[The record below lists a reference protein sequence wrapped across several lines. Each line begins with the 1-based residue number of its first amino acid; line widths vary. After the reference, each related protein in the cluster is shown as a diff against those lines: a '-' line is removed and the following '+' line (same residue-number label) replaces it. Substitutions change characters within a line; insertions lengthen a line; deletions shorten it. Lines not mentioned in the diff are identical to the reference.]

1 MELKHL
7 FEQLIVK
14 GMELRNRLVM
24 PPMVTNFASE
34 DGAVNRQMIDYY
46 IERAQGGTG
55 LIIVEMSYPHP
66 TGKGF
71 PCMLGVYND
80 AFIPGLNELAE
91 AIKSYGACAAL
102 QIGHAG
108 RQTRSEIT
116 GHRILAPSGIPLKGT
131 VEIPKEMSME
141 EIQEIIHAFGT
152 AALRAKRAGFDAV
165 ELHGTHG
172 YLLNEFLSP
181 YTNKRTDAYGGSF
194 DNRLRFPIEV
204 IQEVRSK
211 AGETYPIIFRLC
223 ANEYIEG
230 EEGITL
236 DLAKKIAP
244 RLVEA
249 GIDILHITGG
259 MYETREHLVQPLYY
273 NQGYHVYLAEGIKQ
287 VVHTTPVI
295 TAGSITDPYMADKI
309 LEEGKADL
317 IAMGRGLIADPM
329 FLKKAKEGRIKEIRR
344 CVRCNECV
352 GRLRSGC
359 RISCTVNPVV
369 GKETYSELSLAKK
382 VKKVLV
388 VGGGPAGMEAAR
400 ILSLRGHEVT
410 LCEKSDALGGL
421 LRISSVPPWKKDL
434 LALVDWL
441 KTQLGGSSV
450 TINLN
455 TEVTPKYITKFNPDA
470 LIVSTGST
478 PGKREIS
485 GVESAIT
492 AVDVLQGVAVGDRV
506 VICGGGLVG
515 CEVAWYLAELDKK
528 VTIVEMLDEIGIDME
543 MASRMV
549 ILKKLRE
556 HDVGII
562 CNLKVEKIIPGEG
575 IVGIDK
581 MWTRREIKGDTVVLA
596 MGFEPN
602 RTLFDIKNKSY
613 DVYLIGDAKEPRRII
628 DAMREANH
636 TARFEV

>member
-34 DGAVNRQMIDYY
+34 DGAVTKQMIDYY
-46 IERAQGGTG
+46 IERAQGGAA

-108 RQTRSEIT
+108 RQTRSEIS
-116 GHRILAPSGIPLKGT
+116 GHRILAPSGIPSKGT

-152 AALRAKRAGFDAV
+152 GALRAKRAGFDAV

-194 DNRLRFPIEV
+194 DNRLRFSIEV
-204 IQEVRSK
+204 IREVRSK

-287 VVHTTPVI
+287 VVDTTPVI

-317 IAMGRGLIADPM
+317 IGVGRGLIADPM

-344 CVRCNECV
+344 CIRCNECV

-421 LRISSVPPWKKDL
+421 LCISSVPHWKKDL
-434 LALVDWL
+434 FALVDWL
-441 KTQLGGSSV
+441 KTQLGESSV
-450 TINLN
+450 AINLN
-455 TEVTPKYITKFNPDA
+455 TEVTPEYITKFDPDV

-478 PGKREIS
+478 PGKPDIP
-485 GVESAIT
+485 GIESAIT
-492 AVDVLQGVAVGDRV
+492 AVDVLKGVAVGDRV

-543 MASRMV
+543 MASRTV

-556 HDVGII
+556 HDADVV

-602 RTLFDIKNKSY
+602 RTLFDTKNKSY

>member
-1 MELKHL
+1 MKHL
-7 FEQLIVK
+7 LEQLVVK

-24 PPMVTNFASE
+24 PAMVTNFASE
-34 DGAVNRQMIDYY
+34 DGAVTKQMIDYY
-46 IERAQGGTG
+46 IERARGGAA

-108 RQTRSEIT
+108 RQTRSEIS
-116 GHRILAPSGIPLKGT
+116 GHQILAPSAIPLKGT
-131 VEIPKEMSME
+131 VEVPKEMSTE
-141 EIQEIIHAFGT
+141 EIQDIIHAFGT
-152 AALRAKRAGFDAV
+152 AALRAKMAGFDTV

-194 DNRLRFPIEV
+194 ENRLRFPLEV

-211 AGETYPIIFRLC
+211 AGETYPLIFRLC

-236 DLAKKIAP
+236 DLARKIAP

-273 NQGYHVYLAEGIKQ
+273 DQGYHVYLAEGIKQ
-287 VVHTTPVI
+287 VVDTTPVI
-295 TAGSITDPYMADKI
+295 TAGSITDPHMADKI
-309 LEEGKADL
+309 VEEGKADL
-317 IAMGRGLIADPM
+317 IAMGRGLIADPEL
-329 FLKKAKEGRIKEIRR
+329 LKKVEKGGIKDIRR
-344 CVRCNECV
+344 CIRCNECV
-352 GRLRSGC
+352 GRLRSGR
-359 RISCTVNPVV
+359 RISCTVNPLV
-369 GKETYSELSLAKK
+369 GKERQSGLSPAKK
-382 VKKVLV
+382 AKRVLV

-400 ILSLRGHEVT
+400 ILSLRGHVVT
-410 LCEKSDALGGL
+410 LCERSGGLGGL

-441 KTQLGGSSV
+441 ETQLQESSV
-450 TINLN
+450 ALNLN
-455 TEVTPKYITKFNPDA
+455 TEVTPEYITKYNPDV

-478 PGKREIS
+478 PCKPDIP
-485 GVESAIT
+485 GVESALT
-492 AVDVLQGVAVGDRV
+492 AIDVLKGVAVGDRI

-515 CEVAWYLAELDKK
+515 CEVAWYLAELDKE
-528 VTIVEMLDEIGIDME
+528 VTIVEMLGEIGMGME

-549 ILKKLRE
+549 ILKKLQE
-556 HDVGII
+556 HDVDII

-581 MWTRREIKGDTVVLA
+581 AWTRREIKADTVVLA

-602 RTLFDIKNKSY
+602 RRLFDIKNKSY
-613 DVYLIGDAKEPRRII
+613 EVYLIGDAKEPRRII

>member
-1 MELKHL
+1 MKHL
-7 FEQLIVK
+7 LEQLVVK

-34 DGAVNRQMIDYY
+34 DGAVTKKMIDYY
-46 IERAQGGTG
+46 SERARGGTA

-71 PCMLGVYND
+71 PCMLGVYSD

-91 AIKSYGACAAL
+91 AIQSCGAYAAL

-108 RQTRSEIT
+108 RQTRSDIS
-116 GHRILAPSGIPLKGT
+116 GHGILAPSAIPSKGT
-131 VEIPKEMSME
+131 VEVPKEMSIE
-141 EIQEIIHAFGT
+141 EIREIIHAFGT

-172 YLLNEFLSP
+172 YLLNGFLSP

-194 DNRLRFPIEV
+194 ENRLRFPLEV
-204 IQEVRSK
+204 IREARSR
-211 AGETYPIIFRLC
+211 AGETYPLIFRLC

-230 EEGITL
+230 DEGITL

-249 GIDILHITGG
+249 GVDILHITGG
-259 MYETREHLVQPLYY
+259 MYETRDHLVQPLYY
-273 NQGYHVYLAEGIKQ
+273 KQGYHVYLAEGIKQ
-287 VVHTTPVI
+287 VVDTTPVI
-295 TAGSITDPYMADKI
+295 TAGSITDPHMADEI
-309 LEEGKADL
+309 VEEGKADL
-317 IAMGRGLIADPM
+317 IAVGRGLIADPT
-329 FLKKAKEGRIKEIRR
+329 FLKKTKEGRFKEIRR
-344 CVRCNECV
+344 CIRCNECV
-352 GRLRSGC
+352 DRLRSGR

-369 GKETYSELSLAKK
+369 GKEAYSGLSPAKK
-382 VKKVLV
+382 AKRVLV

-441 KTQLGGSSV
+441 KTQLGESSV
-450 TINLN
+450 AINLH
-455 TEVTPKYITKFNPDA
+455 TEVTPEYITKFNPDV

-478 PGKREIS
+478 PCKPDIP

-492 AVDVLQGVAVGDRV
+492 AVDALKGVAVGDRV

-515 CEVAWYLAELDKK
+515 CEVAWYLAGLNKE
-528 VTIVEMLDEIGIDME
+528 VTIVEMLDEIGMDME
-543 MASRMV
+543 MASRMI
-549 ILKKLRE
+549 ILKKLHE
-556 HDVGII
+556 HDVDIV
-562 CNLKVEKIIPGEG
+562 CDLKVEKIIPGEG
-575 IVGIDK
+575 IVGIDT
-581 MWTRREIKGDTVVLA
+581 MWTRRQIKADTVVLA

-602 RTLFDIKNKSY
+602 RTLFDIQDESY
-613 DVYLIGDAKEPRRII
+613 EVYVIGDAREPRRII
-628 DAMREANH
+628 DAMREADH
-636 TARFEV
+636 IARFEV

>member
-116 GHRILAPSGIPLKGT
+116 GHTILAPSAIPSKGT
-131 VEIPKEMSME
+131 VEVPKEMSME

-287 VVHTTPVI
+287 VVDTTPVI

-352 GRLRSGC
+352 GRLRSGR

-421 LRISSVPPWKKDL
+421 LRISSVPHWKKDL

-441 KTQLGGSSV
+441 KSQLGESSV
-450 TINLN
+450 AINLN
-455 TEVTPKYITKFNPDA
+455 TEVTPEYITKFNPDA

-478 PGKREIS
+478 PGKPDIP
-485 GVESAIT
+485 GIESAIT
-492 AVDVLQGVAVGDRV
+492 AVDVLKGVAVGDRV

-528 VTIVEMLDEIGIDME
+528 VTIVEILDEIGIDME

-556 HDVGII
+556 YDADVV

-628 DAMREANH
+628 DAMCEANH

>member
-108 RQTRSEIT
+108 RQTRSEIS
-116 GHRILAPSGIPLKGT
+116 GHQILAPSAIPLKGT
-131 VEIPKEMSME
+131 VEVPKEMSME

-152 AALRAKRAGFDAV
+152 GALRAKRAGFDAV

-204 IQEVRSK
+204 IREVRSK

-273 NQGYHVYLAEGIKQ
+273 SQGYHVYLAEGIKQ
-287 VVHTTPVI
+287 VVDTTPVI
-295 TAGSITDPYMADKI
+295 TAGSITDPHMADKI

-369 GKETYSELSLAKK
+369 GKETYSELSPAKK

-410 LCEKSDALGGL
+410 LCEKSDGLGGL
-421 LRISSVPPWKKDL
+421 LRISSVPHWKKDL

-441 KTQLGGSSV
+441 KTQLGESSV
-450 TINLN
+450 AINLN
-455 TEVTPKYITKFNPDA
+455 TEVTPEYITKFNPDA

-478 PGKREIS
+478 PGKPDIP
-485 GVESAIT
+485 GIESAIT
-492 AVDVLQGVAVGDRV
+492 AVDVLKGVAVGDRV

-549 ILKKLRE
+549 ILKKLHE
-556 HDVGII
+556 HDVDVV

-581 MWTRREIKGDTVVLA
+581 MWTRREIKGDTVLLA

>member
-1 MELKHL
+1 MKHL

-46 IERAQGGTG
+46 IERAQGGTA

-71 PCMLGVYND
+71 PCMLGVHND

-108 RQTRSEIT
+108 RQTRSEIS
-116 GHRILAPSGIPLKGT
+116 GHQILAPSAIPLKGT
-131 VEIPKEMSME
+131 VEVPKEMSME

-194 DNRLRFPIEV
+194 HNRLRFPIEV

-410 LCEKSDALGGL
+410 LCEKSDGLGGL
-421 LRISSVPPWKKDL
+421 LRISSVPHWKKDL

-441 KTQLGGSSV
+441 KTQLGESSV
-450 TINLN
+450 AINLN
-455 TEVTPKYITKFNPDA
+455 TEVTPEYITKFNPDA

-478 PGKREIS
+478 PGKPDIP
-485 GVESAIT
+485 GIESAIT

-556 HDVGII
+556 HDVDVV

-613 DVYLIGDAKEPRRII
+613 EVYLIGDAKEPRRII